1 MVLWNLSLQI
11 LICVSKFCI
20 IGKSDHRCIIQIQ
33 LGWQIGYAVYFYRL
47 FTGDVMGFIFAT
59 FTFLN
64 RLKPKSRMVFVSE

>member
-47 FTGDVMGFIFAT
+47 FTGDVMGFIFCHIYIFEPFKT
-59 FTFLN
+59 KIQNGLCI
-64 RLKPKSRMVFVSE
+64 